1 MKNRLPLLLAASLL
15 TACVTSHKRQPPA
28 NPAPPP
34 PQMTLNEDAASAP
47 TALGGDKDPHGC
59 LPAAGQSWSKL
70 RHACIQP
77 FDVADIRLQDPAN
90 PTLAIYAILAAD
102 QSQAEL
108 FSADQAE
115 SLLLDSVKGGYAAPD
130 GTIRLLKGQ
139 NGWSIRK

>member
-1 MKNRLPLLLAASLL
+1 MKNLLLPLLAAALLAAC
-15 TACVTSHKRQPPA
+15 TTSHKRQPPA

-34 PQMTLNEDAASAP
+34 PQMNLDEDPSAAPA
-47 TALGGDKDPHGC
+47 ALGGDKDTHGC

-115 SLLLDSVKGGYAAPD
+115 SLLLDSVKGGYASAD
-130 GTIRLLKGQ
+130 GKTRLLNTQ

>member
-1 MKNRLPLLLAASLL
+1 MKNLLLPLLAAALLAAC
-15 TACVTSHKRQPPA
+15 TTSHKRQPPA

-34 PQMTLNEDAASAP
+34 PQMNLDEDPSAAPA
-47 TALGGDKDPHGC
+47 ALGGDKDTHGC

-90 PTLAIYAILAAD
+90 ATLALYIILAAD
-102 QSQAEL
+102 KSQAEL
-108 FSADQAE
+108 FGADHTE
-115 SLLLDSVKGGYAAPD
+115 SLILDNVKGGYASAD
-130 GTIRLLKGQ
+130 GKTRLLNTQ

>member
-1 MKNRLPLLLAASLL
+1 MNLDEDPSAA
-15 TACVTSHKRQPPA
+15 PA
-28 NPAPPP
+28 
-34 PQMTLNEDAASAP
+34 
-47 TALGGDKDPHGC
+47 ALGGDKDTHGC

-70 RHACIQP
+70 HHACIQP

-108 FSADQAE
+108 FSADHAE
-115 SLLLDSVKGGYAAPD
+115 SLILDSVKGGYASAD
-130 GTIRLLKGQ
+130 GKTRLLNTQ